1 MNILS
6 SIAFVTGIA
15 LFVRAIIRNMRH
27 NQETAAGETLPKDVL
42 VYPGNE
48 LNFSNEILTEVL
60 LKRFPYYNQL
70 RAPDQEKFINR
81 LQKFIAVKT
90 FVIHDRSGFREMPI
104 LLSASAIQLSF
115 GLKEYLLPFFKF
127 IHIFPAEF
135 VGIQPTI
142 RVLAGNVSG
151 NRIHVSWKHFLE
163 GFQYPDDGE
172 NVGLHEM
179 AHAYYFQNFET
190 GAGGDDNF
198 TTHFASFNHCGN
210 KVFETEKLPGND
222 FFSDYALKNFQEF
235 WAESVERFFEKPSAL
250 KAAYPQL
257 YTTIVSVLNQDP
269 AGDVS
274 PTDAH

>member
-1 MNILS
+1 MNFFS
-6 SIAFVTGIA
+6 SILFVTG
-15 LFVRAIIRNMRH
+15 FVLLVRVITRYR
-27 NQETAAGETLPKDVL
+27 QKEETSDDGEVPKDVL
-42 VYPGNE
+42 VYAGNE

-60 LKRFPYYNQL
+60 TKRFPYFNQL
-70 RAPDQEKFINR
+70 TSYDQEKFLER
-81 LQKFIAVKT
+81 LQKFISIKT
-90 FVIHDRSGFREMPI
+90 FVIHDSSGFREMPI

-115 GLKEYLLPFFKF
+115 GLQEYLLPFFRF

-163 GFQYPDDGE
+163 GFQYPHDGE

-190 GAGGDDNF
+190 GSNSDDNF
-198 TTHFASFNHCGN
+198 TTHFASFNNCGN
-210 KVFETEKLPGND
+210 KVFETEQMPGND

-235 WAESVERFFEKPSAL
+235 WAESVERFFEKPTEL
-250 KAAYPQL
+250 KVAYPQL
-257 YTTIVSVLNQDP
+257 YTTLVAVLNQDP
-269 AGDVS
+269 AEMFLKQSDKR
-274 PTDAH
+274 

>member
-15 LFVRAIIRNMRH
+15 LFVRAIIRNIRH
-27 NQETAAGETLPKDVL
+27 NQETAPEETLPKDVL
-42 VYPGNE
+42 VYPGEE
-48 LNFSNEILTEVL
+48 LNFSDDILIGVL
-60 LKRFPYYNQL
+60 QKRFPYFNERSPQ
-70 RAPDQEKFINR
+70 DKEKFLDR
-81 LQKFIAVKT
+81 LKKFISLKT
-90 FVIHDRSGFREMPI
+90 FVIHDRGGFREMPI

-115 GLKEYLLPFFKF
+115 GLKEYLLPFFRF

-163 GFQYPDDGE
+163 GFQYPHDGE

-190 GAGGDDNF
+190 GSDTDDNF
-198 TTHFASFNHCGN
+198 TAHFASFNHCGN

-222 FFSDYALKNFQEF
+222 FF
-235 WAESVERFFEKPSAL
+235 
-250 KAAYPQL
+250 
-257 YTTIVSVLNQDP
+257 LNML
-269 AGDVS
+269 
-274 PTDAH
+274 